1 MARFKR
7 IIKQITG
14 SKKGPTV
21 VFFAGIHG
29 NEKSGIKALREEL
42 KPFTPD
48 NLSGTIYAISGNLR
62 ALDKNQRYLDE
73 DLNRL
78 WTKDRIKAIQS
89 KDHLNTEEEEL
100 LGLLRLLMRILETST
115 PPFYFID
122 LHTTSSKSLPFITI
136 NDAIINRRF
145 SKQFPVPIVL
155 GIEEYLE
162 GALLSYINQ
171 LGYVSIGFE
180 SGQHDDIQALR
191 NHVAFINLT
200 LVFTGIVKE
209 YNTDKF
215 KAYYNQLKNAG
226 QYHSCF
232 FEIIDLY
239 RIDRN
244 DEFKMCNGFD
254 SFQAIRKGEQLATHK
269 QRIITSQYNARIF
282 MPLYQKKGSEGF
294 FVIKGI
300 NTLFLKLS
308 VWLRLLKTDS
318 LLSILPGI
326 FWHNKNQ
333 GVLKV
338 DLKVAKFL
346 AKPLFHLLG
355 YRNKQTG
362 PSHLLLYNRE
372 RVAKKAMYKEEE
384 WYS

>member
-100 LGLLRLLMRILETST
+100 LSLLRLLMRILETST

-191 NHVAFINLT
+191 NHVAFINLA

-209 YNTDKF
+209 YNSDKF

>member
-209 YNTDKF
+209 YNSDKF